1 METVTLRSHVVS
13 VTTVMSVSKKSN
25 NSEGQIQNSVFLKQE
40 VTLHFLFDAIVI
52 CVLHDMK
59 VKRNLM
65 RTINKRHLVLT
76 SKKPRFTFFEKTGCV
91 SCLYDK
97 IASAQRHNRIK
108 TVYRCSL

>member
-25 NSEGQIQNSVFLKQE
+25 NSAEGQIQNTVSLKQE
-40 VTLHFLFDAIVI
+40 VTLHLLFDAIVI
-52 CVLHDMK
+52 YVLHDMK

-65 RTINKRHLVLT
+65 RKINKRHLVLT

-97 IASAQRHNRIK
+97 IASAQQ
-108 TVYRCSL
+108 T